1 MIQATDFVCP
11 TCKAQVG
18 KACTNRELI
27 YSYGRSEFKVAPR
40 FGKPH
45 SERRSL
51 AKSKRKAEVNG
62 NQSSDGAIGEKGAEA

>member
-18 KACTNRELI
+18 KSCTNQELV
-27 YSYGRSEFKVAPR
+27 YSYGRSEFRTTPR

-45 SERRSL
+45 STRRKL
-51 AKSKRKAEVNG
+51 AEKKRKEPPHA
-62 NQSSDGAIGEKGAEA
+62 

>member
-18 KACTNRELI
+18 KQCTNQELV
-27 YSYGRSEFKVAPR
+27 YRYGRSEFRTVPR
-40 FGKPH
+40 IGKPH

-51 AKSKRKAEVNG
+51 AKAKREKKGSK
-62 NQSSDGAIGEKGAEA
+62 

>member
-18 KACTNRELI
+18 KDCTNQELV
-27 YSYGRSEFKVAPR
+27 YSYGKSVFRTVVR

-45 SERRSL
+45 SERRRL
-51 AKSKRKAEVNG
+51 AKSKRE
-62 NQSSDGAIGEKGAEA
+62 QKG